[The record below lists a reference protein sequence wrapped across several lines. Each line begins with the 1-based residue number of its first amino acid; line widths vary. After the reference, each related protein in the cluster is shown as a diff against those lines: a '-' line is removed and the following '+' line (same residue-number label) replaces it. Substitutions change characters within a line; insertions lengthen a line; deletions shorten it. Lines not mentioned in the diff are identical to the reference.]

1 MKEQYVKLL
10 QIGGLIHQKRDSVRK
25 KMEEERVDIA
35 SIMQTLAYLE
45 IFANQFEEAFVLY
58 NKLIDD
64 FNKKDSNT
72 IFLAS
77 VAAIG
82 AGHPDNAIA
91 LMELSKLI
99 DPGNI
104 ESRYAL
110 GLVYQEM
117 GNYEA
122 AVIQFR
128 NIGNIGFIS
137 EYFSFDILK

>member
-1 MKEQYVKLL
+1 M
-10 QIGGLIHQKRDSVRK
+10 SVRK

-45 IFANQFEEAFVLY
+45 IYANQFEEAFVLY

-64 FNKKDSNT
+64 FNQKDSYT

-77 VAAIG
+77 VAAVG
-82 AGHPDNAIA
+82 AGHPENAIA
-91 LMELSKLI
+91 LLELSKLI
-99 DPGNI
+99 DPTNV

-110 GLVYQEM
+110 GILYQEI
-117 GNYEA
+117 GNLEA
-122 AVIQFR
+122 AGSQYR

>member
-1 MKEQYVKLL
+1 
-10 QIGGLIHQKRDSVRK
+10 
-25 KMEEERVDIA
+25 
-35 SIMQTLAYLE
+35 
-45 IFANQFEEAFVLY
+45 
-58 NKLIDD
+58 
-64 FNKKDSNT
+64 
-72 IFLAS
+72 
-77 VAAIG
+77 
-82 AGHPDNAIA
+82 
-91 LMELSKLI
+91 MELSKLI